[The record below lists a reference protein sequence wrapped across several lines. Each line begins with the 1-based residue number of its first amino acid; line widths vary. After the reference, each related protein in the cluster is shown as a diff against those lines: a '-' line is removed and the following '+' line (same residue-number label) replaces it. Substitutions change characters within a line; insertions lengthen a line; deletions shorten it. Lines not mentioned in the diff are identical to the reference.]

1 MKQALL
7 ALACLALAA
16 TPSIMPTAG
25 WLSSAFSRMRSHP
38 ILHIARA
45 HEGLD
50 VTAPLGTPI
59 EAPAKGRV
67 VQAGWETGYGNT
79 VTIDHGYGIV
89 TKFAHASRILAR
101 VGARVERGERIALV
115 GNTGLSSG
123 PHLHYEVH
131 VNGRPVDP
139 RRYIL
144 PGVVTD

>member
-1 MKQALL
+1 MS
-7 ALACLALAA
+7 A
-16 TPSIMPTAG
+16 TG
-25 WLSSAFSRMRSHP
+25 
-38 ILHIARA
+38 
-45 HEGLD
+45 GLD
-50 VTAPLGTPI
+50 PRRSIRRVSIIITSRRSSRSYRGTGRGRRGKGF
-59 EAPAKGRV
+59 AKGRV
-67 VQAGWETGYGNT
+67 VQAGWEPGYGNT